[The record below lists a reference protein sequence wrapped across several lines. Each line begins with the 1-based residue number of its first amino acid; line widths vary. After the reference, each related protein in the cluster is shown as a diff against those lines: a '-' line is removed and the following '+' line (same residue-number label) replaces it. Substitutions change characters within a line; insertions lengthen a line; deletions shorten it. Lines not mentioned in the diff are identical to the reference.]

1 MDNKGNTVIYEARPV
16 MIHYISRAS
25 VKVND
30 NFYTVEYGEDRQV
43 PENCQD
49 LDFERE
55 ALIERC
61 NLVVDNQVEEIVK
74 TFLKK

>member
-1 MDNKGNTVIYEARPV
+1 MEEPCAKTIL
-16 MIHYISRAS
+16 IHFISRAS

-49 LDFERE
+49 IDFERE

-61 NLVVDNQVEEIVK
+61 NLTVDNQVEEIVK

>member
-1 MDNKGNTVIYEARPV
+1 MSECKTT
-16 MIHYISRAS
+16 MIHFVSRAS

-43 PENCQD
+43 PEDCQD
-49 LDFERE
+49 IERE
-55 ALIERC
+55 RKQLIEDC
-61 NLVVDNQVEEIVK
+61 NLQVDNQVEEIVK